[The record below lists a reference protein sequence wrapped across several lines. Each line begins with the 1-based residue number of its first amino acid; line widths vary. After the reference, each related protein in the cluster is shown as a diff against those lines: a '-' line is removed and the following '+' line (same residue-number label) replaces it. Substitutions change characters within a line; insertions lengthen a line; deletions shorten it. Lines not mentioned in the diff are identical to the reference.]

1 MVIQIFS
8 MEIDM
13 LSNKWSNIEETMI
26 VIWSKLVSVILVF
39 RFKSIKEILSQY

>member
-8 MEIDM
+8 MEIYM

-26 VIWSKLVSVILVF
+26 IIWSKFVSVILVF
-39 RFKSIKEILSQY
+39 RVESIKEILSQY

>member
-39 RFKSIKEILSQY
+39 RFKSIKDILSQY

>member
-26 VIWSKLVSVILVF
+26 IIWSKFVSVILVF
-39 RFKSIKEILSQY
+39 RVESIKEILSQY

>member
-26 VIWSKLVSVILVF
+26 VIWSKLVSAILVF